1 MLHGRRS
8 EVLRLLLIRW
18 LLVLPLHIAP
28 AVLLFELYSHGAA
41 SGVRLLLLHLH
52 HLQLLV
58 LTDRDRSII
67 LGLQVLRTCGWC
79 LGRVI
84 DSIAKMIHDH

>member
-1 MLHGRRS
+1 MLS
-8 EVLRLLLIRW
+8 
-18 LLVLPLHIAP
+18 LHVAP

-41 SGVRLLLLHLH
+41 SSVGLLLLHLH

-67 LGLQVLRTCGWC
+67 LCLEVLGTCGYC
-79 LGRVI
+79 LVRVV
-84 DSIAKMIHDH
+84 DSIAELIHDH